1 MRRSVAIVLDTRGSG
16 ALGIGALTGLPDLKV
31 VRAEVVRGE
40 QAACLALTL
49 EHEESQGDL
58 RRRLGAWAGP
68 QGWSVTIAPVAGGR

>member
-16 ALGIGALTGLPDLKV
+16 ALGLSALTALPDLRV

-40 QAACLALTL
+40 RATCLALTL
-49 EHEESQGDL
+49 EHEEAPGAL

-68 QGWSVTIAPVAGGR
+68 QGWSVTIAPVAGHG